1 MTADGL
7 TSVQPQFVG
16 NLGVYLAEAPLFLP
30 VAILKVMKILA
41 PSPVHDVISR
51 ISAFGCYFDFW
62 FYGPQ
67 RRASGVRMAHA

>member
-16 NLGVYLAEAPLFLP
+16 SLGVYLAELPFFLP
-30 VAILKVMKILA
+30 VAILKVMKNLA
-41 PSPVHDVISR
+41 PYPVYDAMSR

-62 FYGPQ
+62 FYRPQ